1 MSRRDRWKSAN
12 EMGIDTWRHARR
24 LGRTAA
30 ERIALFNVAMERRE
44 RHGARALRAN
54 AKRRGLSSKATTSP
68 RPNCYPWCFFIWT
81 RNGPA
86 PVLLSSVGTA
96 ASTPAL
102 SMRGQRHLID
112 GKMGSAI
119 VISEPAVMKMP
130 ALPALSGAQAG
141 QVRT

>member
-12 EMGIDTWRHARR
+12 EMGIDTWRHAPR

-30 ERIALFNVAMERRE
+30 ERIALFT
-44 RHGARALRAN
+44 LRWS
-54 AKRRGLSSKATTSP
+54 G
-68 RPNCYPWCFFIWT
+68 
-81 RNGPA
+81 
-86 PVLLSSVGTA
+86 VSVMA
-96 ASTPAL
+96 PAL
-102 SMRGQRHLID
+102 SARMRTGGDFHQRRRRRLDRTGTRGAFSSGRGTGRRRFRCRRSGRRRARRPCRCGASATCH

-119 VISEPAVMKMP
+119 VISETAVMKMP